1 MWNNIYNL
9 LFDKFFTFK
18 DRSSR
23 KEYILKSLLIVVFII
38 IWNYSEIFRNNDSF
52 LSNLYEMII
61 GIFGLLMFLQSLPLS
76 IRRFHDI
83 NCSGWWTLISFIPGG
98 QLIIFWLMLKKG
110 TSGTNDYGDE
120 PKY

>member
-38 IWNYSEIFRNNDSF
+38 TWNCSEIFRNNDSF